1 MKELVRF
8 LGKADKTI
16 MNTTK
21 GVGPLLFAA
30 SVIVLLLVVFI
41 YFRGIKAYLRERE
54 KIMSAKDLDR
64 LDDLAFISSRM
75 DDEEKEFKALRAKKK
90 ELDKEGVLSYYISG
104 AVLLLVA
111 ILALVKINLVIFW
124 LRQF

>member
-1 MKELVRF
+1 MKELVKF

-21 GVGPLLFAA
+21 GVGPLLFTAA
-30 SVIVLLLVVFI
+30 VIVILLVIYV
-41 YFRGIKAYLRERE
+41 YFRGIKAYLRERG
-54 KIMSAKDLDR
+54 KIMSAEDLDR

-75 DDEEKEFKALRAKKK
+75 DDEEKDFKALKAKKK
-90 ELDKEGVLSYYISG
+90 EFDKEGVLSYYISG

-111 ILALVKINLVIFW
+111 ILALVKMNLVIFW
-124 LRQF
+124 LKQF